1 MNPESILEGVAILVL
16 GSMISYAATRL
27 FSRRNEAGDDVK
39 RRRRRES
46 LGQASR
52 GHGTSLDIEDI
63 SVTGALLRTKGPCQL
78 RHNET
83 LDLNLAFTNGSTAS
97 VRAIVV
103 RTQRPR
109 WRSGLVGGAGVSFHF
124 NGEEDPNK
132 LEIEN
137 FIAADSH

>member
-16 GSMISYAATRL
+16 GSMISYGATQF
-27 FSRRNEAGDDVK
+27 FSRADEAGDDVK
-39 RRRRRES
+39 RRRRRKP
-46 LGQASR
+46 LGKASR
-52 GHGTSLDIEDI
+52 SRGTTLDIEDI

-83 LDLNLAFTNGSTAS
+83 LDLNLALANGSTAS
-97 VRAIVV
+97 VKAIVV

-132 LEIEN
+132 LVIEN
-137 FIAADSH
+137 FIAADSD